1 MGFILW
7 HLSGIAAWKFALF
20 SLGTVVSGACIGSIG
35 VGGVI
40 LMPLMLILLDADPH
54 TGTASCMLAY
64 FLPGILGSILYLRKG
79 SLSPRKAV
87 WISVGV
93 VPAAGVA
100 TILVSEITGPALSFI
115 IATVCVLSGIQTIVK
130 IYLAR
135 RREQQALPSGAEGG
149 AIVQSPKDGAAQVR
163 TDVRVRVWD
172 VLYGYGRLYGCG
184 RM

>member
-135 RREQQALPSGAEGG
+135 RREQQALPGG
-149 AIVQSPKDGAAQVR
+149 AKDGAAQVR

-172 VLYGYGRLYGCG
+172 VLHGYGRLYGCG

>member
-7 HLSGIAAWKFALF
+7 HLTGIAAWQFALF

-100 TILVSEITGPALSFI
+100 TILVSSITGPALSFI

-135 RREQQALPSGAEGG
+135 RQEQQALPGG
-149 AIVQSPKDGAAQVR
+149 AKGGARGGARGGAKDGDAQVAR
-163 TDVRVRVWD
+163 KC
-172 VLYGYGRLYGCG
+172 GCG
-184 RM
+184 CGM